1 MQRRLQVLPGRQRR
15 AVPAKPL
22 TSVLAPRRRRV
33 DVAWAIALLWGLVLY
48 QQINATNAYAS
59 LDTWLNSHLYFPHYP
74 NPVAYL
80 GIIGLLTLATA
91 GVARG
96 IGALLA
102 RRDVEFTRPGSFA
115 DKSSRFRVFF
125 LPIAYGL
132 IPIVG
137 ADYFARQLSKFFQYS
152 PRVVP
157 AVGHLFGRSGVNS
170 SLYNMRLLADRRIVA
185 IQVAV
190 IALGELGALW
200 AMWAMWRITN
210 RELLAVSRSALAVRV
225 ATLGLVA
232 ACGAAAA
239 VLYVAMQAAD

>member
-1 MQRRLQVLPGRQRR
+1 M
-15 AVPAKPL
+15 
-22 TSVLAPRRRRV
+22 
-33 DVAWAIALLWGLVLY
+33 
-48 QQINATNAYAS
+48 
-59 LDTWLNSHLYFPHYP
+59 
-74 NPVAYL
+74 
-80 GIIGLLTLATA
+80 
-91 GVARG
+91 
-96 IGALLA
+96 
-102 RRDVEFTRPGSFA
+102 
-115 DKSSRFRVFF
+115 
-125 LPIAYGL
+125 
-132 IPIVG
+132 
-137 ADYFARQLSKFFQYS
+137 
-152 PRVVP
+152 P

-200 AMWAMWRITN
+200 AMWAMWAMWRITN